1 MKNLSIILIVALS
14 VAMSALALKASEAEN
29 SVSLNIPPATN
40 IDIDGN
46 DEFDALTDGL
56 LILRSMFGLTGDSL
70 TSGAVANDALY
81 NSSEEIESRIASLG
95 VRIDVDNNGRID
107 ALTDGLIIL
116 RYLFGLSGDTLTN
129 GVLASD
135 AERVTIEDIESHMER
150 LSSLNQ
156 APAFTSGT
164 AFSADENQTSIG
176 KVAVTDPEGDTL
188 IFSVSGSDLSI
199 TSAGDLTFNYAPDYE
214 TNSSF
219 TATVTASD
227 GTNSVTQ
234 AIAVT
239 VLDVNEVPAFTSG
252 AAFSADENQTSIGK
266 VAVTDPEGDTL
277 IFSVSGS
284 DLSITS
290 AGDLT
295 FNYAPDY
302 ETKSSYTATVTASDG
317 TNSVTQAIAVTVLD
331 VNEAPV
337 FTSGGP
343 FSADEN
349 QTAIGSS
356 AATDPEG
363 DTLTFSVSGSE
374 LSITSAGVL
383 SFKSAPDYETKSSY
397 TVTVAV

>member
-1 MKNLSIILIVALS
+1 MKNLSIISIVALS

-135 AERVTIEDIESHMER
+135 AERVTSDDIGSHMQR

-156 APAFTSGT
+156 APAFNSGT

-176 KVAVTDPEGDTL
+176 KVAVTEPEGDTL

-199 TSAGDLTFNYAPDYE
+199 YFLFDF
-214 TNSSF
+214 SSNDF
-219 TATVTASD
+219 YYLEIL
-227 GTNSVTQ
+227 G
-234 AIAVT
+234 
-239 VLDVNEVPAFTSG
+239 
-252 AAFSADENQTSIGK
+252 
-266 VAVTDPEGDTL
+266 
-277 IFSVSGS
+277 SVSG
-284 DLSITS
+284 L
-290 AGDLT
+290 
-295 FNYAPDY
+295 
-302 ETKSSYTATVTASDG
+302 
-317 TNSVTQAIAVTVLD
+317 
-331 VNEAPV
+331 
-337 FTSGGP
+337 
-343 FSADEN
+343 
-349 QTAIGSS
+349 
-356 AATDPEG
+356 
-363 DTLTFSVSGSE
+363 
-374 LSITSAGVL
+374 
-383 SFKSAPDYETKSSY
+383 
-397 TVTVAV
+397 